1 MLLGF
6 DTRFH
11 IPEYHLPIPSVMG
24 SDTKDAVDVNVR
36 GSRPL
41 SSSSIVQSEKSE
53 STPKTAE
60 TLFQDEIE
68 SDSESDAE
76 PEAEP
81 EAESKTEPDSRQ
93 SHLTADATEDSDSGF
108 ESTAEEEPRGSET
121 PDTEEDSKIEP
132 AKELGAVAED
142 TKTLETVDTA
152 DAAETEHRL
161 SKQEVV
167 EENIPIEDAGQDTS
181 ITADAQTETETETET
196 GLGTQKE
203 VEVETEATEESEAET
218 PTMAH
223 DSMVTVRLSEP
234 PALKLD
240 TDFDSG
246 DAASRHKDAITNRDT
261 IDSKTT
267 ADSSMPRISTA
278 TLSPADPNR
287 SLQDELGQV
296 GADGHDSDGSED
308 LEEVNWEELE
318 KTEDEQSKEDEA
330 DNVGC

>member
-1 MLLGF
+1 MAS
-6 DTRFH
+6 
-11 IPEYHLPIPSVMG
+11 E
-24 SDTKDAVDVNVR
+24 TKDSVDVDVR
-36 GSRPL
+36 RSRSL
-41 SSSSIVQSEKSE
+41 SSSSIVQAEKSE

-60 TLFQDEIE
+60 ILLQDEIE
-68 SDSESDAE
+68 SDSESDVE

-81 EAESKTEPDSRQ
+81 KIKLQSRESHT
-93 SHLTADATEDSDSGF
+93 TVDATEDSDSGF

-121 PDTEEDSKIEP
+121 PDTDEDSRVES
-132 AKELGAVAED
+132 AEGLGEDAEG
-142 TKTLETVDTA
+142 TKTLETVDTVG
-152 DAAETEHRL
+152 AAETEHRL
-161 SKQEVV
+161 STQEVV
-167 EENIPIEDAGQDTS
+167 EETTTTDNVNQDASATTDV
-181 ITADAQTETETETET
+181 QTEKEVQKETE
-196 GLGTQKE
+196 
-203 VEVETEATEESEAET
+203 VEAEATEESEAET

-234 PALKLD
+234 PALRLD

-246 DAASRHKDAITNRDT
+246 DAASRRTDGTTNRDT

-296 GADGHDSDGSED
+296 GADGHDSDASED